1 MKANIPEGKQ
11 IIVITGPESSGK
23 TTLVNRL
30 KTEYGIPVVLEFA
43 RTYLEQ
49 KQGQKYEFSDLE
61 IIGRCQNIQEA
72 EAHKNYPLI
81 VCDTDII
88 TIDIW
93 ALEMFSKPIS
103 LANNNLDKKHY
114 LLCKPDIEWEAD
126 PLRENP
132 NDRDR
137 LFDLY
142 THYLETKDMSFE
154 VLGKD
159 ERKNWNFL

>member
-1 MKANIPEGKQ
+1 MKINIPKEKR
-11 IIVITGPESSGK
+11 IIVVTGPESSGK

-30 KTEYGIPVVLEFA
+30 KIEYGVPVVPEFA

-49 KQGQKYEFSDLE
+49 KRDSKYQFSDLE
-61 IIGRCQNIQEA
+61 IIGRCQNLQEA

-93 ALEMFSKPIS
+93 SLEVFNKPIS
-103 LANNNLDKKHY
+103 LANNNSYKKHY
-114 LLCKPDIEWEAD
+114 LLCRPDIPWVSD

-132 NDRDR
+132 DDRAR
-137 LFDLY
+137 LFEIYKL
-142 THYLETKDMSFE
+142 YLETKNLSFTILNKE
-154 VLGKD
+154 DRLNYK
-159 ERKNWNFL
+159 L